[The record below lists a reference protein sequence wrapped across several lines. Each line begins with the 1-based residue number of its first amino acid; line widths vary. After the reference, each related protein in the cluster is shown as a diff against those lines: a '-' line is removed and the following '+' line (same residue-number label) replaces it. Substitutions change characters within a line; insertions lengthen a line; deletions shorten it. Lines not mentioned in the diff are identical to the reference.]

1 MKKVLGALLVIAL
14 TIPGAL
20 SATATL
26 GVYFGYTPGARV
38 SSPTPF
44 VEFEAY
50 LYLHHA
56 EKYVTAVEYSL
67 VTPGDPAHAWF
78 SITSVSYPDEKTIQY
93 GDPFSGHSIAYWPP
107 LNGFVPGYNLLCSY
121 TCLTVEPCWDAGG
134 AMIDYEIVVGP
145 HPDSGFLRGTFAPE
159 NEFFD
164 IIGLTSVLCAED
176 PVAVEEESWGT
187 IKSMYR

>member
-1 MKKVLGALLVIAL
+1 M
-14 TIPGAL
+14 
-20 SATATL
+20 
-26 GVYFGYTPGARV
+26 GVYFGYTPGTKA
-38 SSPTPF
+38 SSPAPF
-44 VEFEAY
+44 EGFNAY

-56 EKYVTAVEYSL
+56 ERYVTAVEYSL
-67 VTPGDPAHAWF
+67 VTPDDPGHAWF
-78 SITSVSYPDEKTIQY
+78 SITAVSYPDEKTIHD

-121 TCLTVEPCWDAGG
+121 ECFIFEPCWDAGG

-164 IIGLTSVLCAED
+164 IIGLTSVLCPEE